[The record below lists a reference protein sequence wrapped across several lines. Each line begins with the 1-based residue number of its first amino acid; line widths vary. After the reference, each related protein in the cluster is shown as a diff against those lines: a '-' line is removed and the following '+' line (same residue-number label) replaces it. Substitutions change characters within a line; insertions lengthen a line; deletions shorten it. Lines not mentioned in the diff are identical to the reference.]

1 MAARK
6 RWPGRQIRMS
16 GDVTDLFFFSHFSLL
31 LYMTAF
37 FVGLGIGAVI
47 SLIGAALSYWFG
59 LHRTDGET
67 RAPLAYLVLM
77 VMGLGLVGILVT
89 VRAFVTGQ
97 VGAALLTGA
106 GVVVGFNVVFGLL
119 LLLYIRADNE

>member
-1 MAARK
+1 
-6 RWPGRQIRMS
+6 
-16 GDVTDLFFFSHFSLL
+16 
-31 LYMTAF
+31 MTAF

-47 SLIGAALSYWFG
+47 SLIGAALSYWCG
-59 LHRTDGET
+59 LHRTGGET

-106 GVVVGFNVVFGLL
+106 GVVVGFNLVFGLL